1 MSQTLGQ
8 ILTNVES
15 GLEKFYKHAYL
26 AAETVQ
32 NDFIERIFDE
42 GLDADGQDIAK
53 YSTKPTYV
61 SGSRKKSQAGFY
73 EGGYAAFKKRIN
85 KTKAAQR
92 GVYDVTLTGETR
104 FEFSKPLEQVTP
116 LKYELRVQGEAAKKA
131 SYINSM
137 AEKENIFILSEDE
150 MNKMTELLV
159 EGLDNLLNG
168 R

>member
-1 MSQTLGQ
+1 MSQTLGE

-42 GLDADGQDIAK
+42 GLDSEGQDIAK
-53 YSTKPTYV
+53 YSTKPAYI
-61 SGSRKKSQAGFY
+61 SGSRNKAQRGFY

-92 GVYDVTLTGETR
+92 GVYDITLTGETR
-104 FEFSKPLEQVTP
+104 FEFSKQLEQVDE
-116 LKYELRVQGEAAKKA
+116 LNYELRVQGEAANKA
-131 SYINSM
+131 RKIQELAGKN
-137 AEKENIFILSEDE
+137 NIFELSENE
-150 MNKMTELLV
+150 TQKWVGLMI